1 MSLVSIPLVNANQ
14 NETYMLH
21 GVYIDLYIYMMEQ
34 NMHMYTNFLH
44 LIHTCWEM
52 VQGIK
57 SPDALFP
64 LDKLL
69 IIEAL
74 EISPSKHT
82 YKNRKSY

>member
-1 MSLVSIPLVNANQ
+1 
-14 NETYMLH
+14 
-21 GVYIDLYIYMMEQ
+21 
-34 NMHMYTNFLH
+34 
-44 LIHTCWEM
+44 M

-82 YKNRKSY
+82 YKNRKSYFTMSVTK